1 MMCFSQH
8 FKGSFFP
15 QMYTFPCIKM
25 YNHESFLLFFAIFSA
40 LSLHSTLTGPL
51 VLRNEWFQS
60 LVFLLAIVRI
70 CKKLFSDDRYTVLRI
85 LEYCLSVCLTQ
96 WADDSTFRWSHEG
109 RVERCIFCRQSPD
122 RVWITRQNHQAVEHT
137 GSVQVHYSGLEEC
150 W

>member
-1 MMCFSQH
+1 
-8 FKGSFFP
+8 
-15 QMYTFPCIKM
+15 MYTFPCIKM
-25 YNHESFLLFFAIFSA
+25 YNHESFFVIFCHIFCSELTLYSYWPSCVKKRVIPV
-40 LSLHSTLTGPL
+40 LS
-51 VLRNEWFQS
+51 
-60 LVFLLAIVRI
+60 FLLAIVRI

-96 WADDSTFRWSHEG
+96 WADDSTFCWSHEG

-150 W
+150 